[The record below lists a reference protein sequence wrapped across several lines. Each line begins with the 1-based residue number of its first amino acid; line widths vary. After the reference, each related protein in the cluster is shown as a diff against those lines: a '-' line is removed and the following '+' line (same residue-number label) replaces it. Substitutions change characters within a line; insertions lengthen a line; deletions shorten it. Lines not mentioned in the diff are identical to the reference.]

1 MYFSF
6 YFEKCT
12 FIDIKL
18 KDLFGALVF
27 GKHGLSLTNPLV
39 QDSLHVSFSLQAI
52 IAFALAHP
60 TATRST
66 CCAIDLRPV
75 CLSQVKPKLRK
86 KVYNS
91 KLFVSRCTP
100 FIIYFSQ
107 NHSSASFFSCFKQR
121 GDYLTSSKIIITEYQ

>member
-1 MYFSF
+1 MRWSSGSMAYPLQ
-6 YFEKCT
+6 
-12 FIDIKL
+12 IL
-18 KDLFGALVF
+18 
-27 GKHGLSLTNPLV
+27 LV

-121 GDYLTSSKIIITEYQ
+121 GDYLTSSKIKCFDSQYFKTIMVQIWRII

>member
-1 MYFSF
+1 MRWSSGSMAYPLQ
-6 YFEKCT
+6 
-12 FIDIKL
+12 IL
-18 KDLFGALVF
+18 
-27 GKHGLSLTNPLV
+27 LV
-39 QDSLHVSFSLQAI
+39 QDSLHVSFCLQAI

-60 TATRST
+60 TATRSI

-86 KVYNS
+86 KVHNS

-107 NHSSASFFSCFKQR
+107 NHSSASFFSCLKQR
-121 GDYLTSSKIIITEYQ
+121 GDYLTSSKIKCFDSQYFKTIMVQIWRII

>member
-27 GKHGLSLTNPLV
+27 GKHGLSLTNPPRPGFSSCLV
-39 QDSLHVSFSLQAI
+39 LPPSDYSFRLGTSN
-52 IAFALAHP
+52 
-60 TATRST
+60 
-66 CCAIDLRPV
+66 
-75 CLSQVKPKLRK
+75 
-86 KVYNS
+86 NS

-121 GDYLTSSKIIITEYQ
+121 GDYLTSSKIKCFDSQYFKTFMVQIWRIS